1 MGERRGGG
9 NPESDHRR
17 RATRNHTTT
26 TPSEIDMNRDIVQGN
41 WKQFKGKVRVRW
53 GRLIGDY
60 LGVITGRRTQS
71 VGERQRAF
79 GVFRS
84 KH

>member
-1 MGERRGGG
+1 MGERGG
-9 NPESDHRR
+9 NQESDHRS

-53 GRLIGDY
+53 GRLVGDY
-60 LGVITGRRTQS
+60 LGVVTGRRTQL

>member
-1 MGERRGGG
+1 
-9 NPESDHRR
+9 
-17 RATRNHTTT
+17 
-26 TPSEIDMNRDIVQGN
+26 MNRDIVQGN

-79 GVFRS
+79 GVFRA